1 MDIRDIERL
10 RVRADEELQNEQ
22 PLGRFIE
29 GLEQYVNSREIY
41 HFWFSDRNE
50 FSLFSNL
57 LDIEIVDGE
66 DVLETP
72 YRNGDDSFDAR
83 NRPVSYTGKWPLSAL
98 LNNVADRHAFFVEFV
113 NDFEAMATIALD
125 GETVV
130 TVYYECVEQ
139 PGICE
144 SCSNDEEYMEYNS
157 EYNCGHDEVDL
168 HYQTYK
174 AAIYD
179 KSQMDEIRPE
189 DGHLF

>member
-22 PLGRFIE
+22 PLGRFLE

-41 HFWFSDRNE
+41 HFWFADRNE
-50 FSLFSNL
+50 FAVFSRL
-57 LDIEIVDGE
+57 LDIEFVDG
-66 DVLETP
+66 DAVLETP
-72 YRNGDDSFDAR
+72 YRNGDSCFDVR
-83 NRPVSYTGKWPLSAL
+83 KRPVSYTGKWPLRAL
-98 LNNVADRHAFFVEFV
+98 LDNVADKNAFFVEFV

-125 GETVV
+125 DETVV
-130 TVYYECVEQ
+130 TVCYECVEQ
-139 PGICE
+139 PGICDG
-144 SCSNDEEYMEYNS
+144 CLNDEEYMEHNS
-157 EYNCGHDEVDL
+157 EYNCGHDLKDL
-168 HYQTYK
+168 YYQTYK